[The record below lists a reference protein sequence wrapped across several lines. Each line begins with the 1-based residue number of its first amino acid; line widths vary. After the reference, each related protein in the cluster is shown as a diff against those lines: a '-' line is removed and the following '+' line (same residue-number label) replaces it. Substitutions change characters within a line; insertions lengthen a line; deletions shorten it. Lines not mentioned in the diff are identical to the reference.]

1 MPGPVRTPTAVLKLR
16 GSWRAELNPNE
27 PKADVCIPPMP
38 KYIKGEARKEWE
50 RVTPLLLK
58 MGCIANVDLAN
69 LEAYCV
75 VYSKAKDI
83 AKHPSMYKITD
94 YDKIYRLQMKLAAEF
109 GLSPSSRTRI
119 KTEPKQAEADPFDAL
134 SKRTTG

>member
-1 MPGPVRTPTAVLKLR
+1 MPGPAPTPKALLKLR
-16 GSWRAELNPNE
+16 GSWRAELNPDE
-27 PKADVCIPPMP
+27 PKAEICIPPMP
-38 KYIKGEARKEWE
+38 RYLKGEARKEWE

-58 MGCIANVDLAN
+58 TGCIANVDLAN

-83 AKHPSMYKITD
+83 GKHPDKYRVSD
-94 YDKIYRLQMKLAAEF
+94 YDRIYRLQMKLAAEF

-119 KTEPKQAEADPFDAL
+119 KVEPKAEEADPFDAL
-134 SKRTTG
+134 SKRGGA